1 MPTRLEVMDEFVLAS
16 ESLTDD
22 AARAPIE
29 VAVEARRHLMFSFNV
44 SAQVAE
50 AGVALAATA
59 IGALLPL
66 SSVSLG
72 LLAVLGS
79 VDYGCV
85 LYGRLARS
93 SRIPANR
100 R

>member
-1 MPTRLEVMDEFVLAS
+1 MSARLEVMDEFVLAS

-29 VAVEARRHLMFSFNV
+29 MAMEARRHLMFSLDV
-44 SAQVAE
+44 SAQVAG
-50 AGVALAATA
+50 AGVALAAA
-59 IGALLPL
+59 VIDALLPL
-66 SSVSLG
+66 SSVCRG
-72 LLAVLGS
+72 LLAVFGS